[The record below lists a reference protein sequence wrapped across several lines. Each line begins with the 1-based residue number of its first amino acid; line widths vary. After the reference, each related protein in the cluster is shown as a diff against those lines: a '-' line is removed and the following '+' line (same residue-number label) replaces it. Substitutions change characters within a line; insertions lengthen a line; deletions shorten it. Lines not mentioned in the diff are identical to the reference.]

1 MAERARILDGA
12 FLDALETL
20 DLNVRQMKT
29 GNYSG
34 ARRSR
39 AYGSSPEFADYRDY
53 VPGDDL
59 RRIDWNAAGRFD
71 KYLIKRFLDEKQG
84 RNCVYLDTSASMG
97 FTEEKG
103 FAALRLA
110 AALGYLS
117 VSNMDSVSFRL
128 LSGCACRELCGR
140 VSGREAFFQA
150 GNRLEEVAFHGD
162 TDLGVSIRNDVNPG
176 TDDGVTYIISDLLTE
191 SDWRGAIDLLLSRRR
206 EVALIQVLS
215 PEEVNPTLSGR
226 HTFCDSEAD
235 GGRSARITLD
245 VDRDA
250 LRAYRETVQKFL
262 EEIRSFCAS
271 RDVPYLLVNSSER
284 VEDMLQTRGCVEEL
298 IR

>member
-1 MAERARILDGA
+1 MAGKARILDGA

-20 DLNVRQMKT
+20 DLNVRQMKS

-71 KYLIKRFLDEKQG
+71 KYLIKRFMDEKQG

-97 FTEEKG
+97 FGGEKG
-103 FAALRLA
+103 FVSLRLA

-117 VSNMDSVSFRL
+117 VANMDSVSFRL
-128 LSGCACRELCGR
+128 LSGKSCVDLCGR
-140 VSGREAFFQA
+140 ISGREAFLRA
-150 GNRLEEVAFHGD
+150 GNRLEEVQFSGE
-162 TDLGVSIRNDVNPG
+162 TDIGACIRNDVNPG

-206 EVALIQVLS
+206 EVALIQVLT
-215 PEEVNPTLSGR
+215 PQELNPQAGGAR
-226 HTFCDSEAD
+226 NFCDAETGAHM
-235 GGRSARITLD
+235 RVD
-245 VDRDA
+245 VNRDA
-250 LRAYRETVQKFL
+250 LMAYQQAVEYFLSDIRQFCVSRGVPFMTV
-262 EEIRSFCAS
+262 RS
-271 RDVPYLLVNSSER
+271 DER
-284 VEDMLQTRGCVEEL
+284 VEEVLVTRGCVEEL
-298 IR
+298 IQ